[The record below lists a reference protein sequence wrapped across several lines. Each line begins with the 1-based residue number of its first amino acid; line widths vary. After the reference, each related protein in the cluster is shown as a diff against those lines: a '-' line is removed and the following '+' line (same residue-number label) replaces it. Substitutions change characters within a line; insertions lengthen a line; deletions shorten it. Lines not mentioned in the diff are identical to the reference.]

1 MAIDGEA
8 GVPGRSLNAAAPAVL
23 RQLLEFLD
31 KLSRLDGWL
40 GALCLASLTALMLA
54 EVIVRATSNF
64 IPALPASIPVAWEW
78 SSYLMAATFTF
89 GAAMTLRAGGH
100 IRVSLLLANA
110 PRTLRR
116 LLEIAS
122 AAVSLVFM
130 AFLAYAMVK
139 FTYASYATGQTS
151 ISSDTPLWIPQ
162 AAVTFGM
169 LLLAL
174 QFLARVIQAALGL
187 PLEDARMKAGALVE

>member
-1 MAIDGEA
+1 MAEGA
-8 GVPGRSLNAAAPAVL
+8 ASVPGRSLNAAAPQPL
-23 RQLLEFLD
+23 RAILELLD
-31 KLSRLDGWL
+31 RLSRLDGWL
-40 GALCLASLTALMLA
+40 GAVCLASLTGLMLA
-54 EVIVRATSNF
+54 EVFVRAVSNF
-64 IPALPASIPVAWEW
+64 IPAVPASIPVAWEW

-110 PRTLRR
+110 PPALRR
-116 LLEIAS
+116 LLDV
-122 AAVSLVFM
+122 AAATVALAFM

-139 FTYASYATGQTS
+139 FTYASYAKGQTS

-162 AAVTFGM
+162 AVVTFGM
-169 LLLAL
+169 VLLAL
-174 QFLARVIQAALGL
+174 QFLARVIQALLGL